1 MYLLLIFDGVYFMAG
16 KGMAGKDRREK
27 LIKLLTEADSA
38 ISGAELSEKL
48 GVSRQIIVQD
58 IAILKAEEYDIISTN
73 RGYVLLNKGL
83 CERTFKVRHSADM
96 IGEELYS
103 IVDLGGKICDVFVY
117 HKIYGVIKAPMSIKT
132 RKDVY
137 EYLKTLSSGISSP
150 LLTITDN
157 YHYHTVLAED
167 EETLDR
173 IQEMLKDKGFL
184 AELRDYEP
192 VDFWAN
198 KNADNRNRTCTPKD

>member
-1 MYLLLIFDGVYFMAG
+1 ML
-16 KGMAGKDRREK
+16 
-27 LIKLLTEADSA
+27 KLLTKANGP
-38 ISGAELSEKL
+38 ISGAELSTQL

-58 IAILKAEEYDIISTN
+58 IAILRAADYDIISTN
-73 RGYVLLNKGL
+73 KGYVLLNKGFT
-83 CERTFKVRHSADM
+83 ERTFKVRHSAEQ
-96 IGEELYS
+96 IGDELYT
-103 IVDLGGKICDVFVY
+103 IVDLGGKVCDVFVY

-157 YHYHTVLAED
+157 YHYHTVQAES
-167 EETLDR
+167 EEVLDR
-173 IQEMLKDKGFL
+173 IQAVLKEKGYL

-192 VDFWAN
+192 VDFWT
-198 KNADNRNRTCTPKD
+198 NAKEKEQ